1 MKFHTLKVVNSE
13 KLTPL
18 SKKISF
24 EIPSELQ
31 ADYRFQSGQYVTL
44 ELDINGQKLKRSYSI
59 CSSTQITNTISIG
72 IKQIDNGLVSTYI
85 NQNTSIGDMVHVST
99 PEGSFL
105 IPTIADDVQ
114 YVFVAAGSGIT
125 PILSMLYE
133 ILPRVS
139 SKVYLKYS
147 TLHREETMFY
157 NELSELQS
165 TYPQLTIDFLF
176 TNGENVLNENN
187 LAEWIKSL
195 SLSNYNVWVC
205 GPAGIISATEKA
217 CDIAGLAKDRFHR
230 EYFTAKS
237 DEDKK
242 EATVGSDTDAPLAPG
257 ETAEVEIKYE
267 GKKISFTC
275 KYNETILDAALNAG
289 GDPPYSCLVAA
300 CSTCRAMCKTG
311 NIQMKDRD
319 ALSDKDIAKGFVLT
333 CQSMPRSK
341 KVVLDYD
348 V

>member
-1 MKFHTLKVVNSE
+1 MKFHSLRVSKSE

-18 SKKISF
+18 SKKITF
-24 EIPSELQ
+24 EIPANLQ
-31 ADYRFQSGQYVTL
+31 SDFKFLPGQYISL
-44 ELDINGQKLKRSYSI
+44 ELMIEGQKVIRSYSI
-59 CSSTQITNTISIG
+59 CSPSNQLDSISIG
-72 IKQIDNGLVSTYI
+72 IKQIENGYASTHI
-85 NQNTSIGDMVHVST
+85 NQTTNENDVISVTN
-99 PEGSFL
+99 PEGTFL
-105 IPTIADDVQ
+105 IPSISSDLQ

-125 PILSMLYE
+125 PILSMLYD
-133 ILPRVS
+133 ILPKIT

-157 NELSELQS
+157 QELSDLQAKF
-165 TYPQLTIDFLF
+165 PHFNLEFLY
-176 TNGENVLNENN
+176 TNGENLLNENN
-187 LAEWIKSL
+187 IAEWMKSL
-195 SLSNYNVWVC
+195 SLTNYNVWVC

-217 CDIAGLAKDRFHR
+217 CEITGLAKDRFHR

-237 DEDKK
+237 AEDMI
-242 EATVGSDTDAPLAPG
+242 EATVGNDTEAPLAPG
-257 ETAEVEIKYE
+257 ESAEVEITYE
-267 GKKISFTC
+267 GKKLSFKC

-300 CSTCRAMCKTG
+300 CSSCRAMCKTG

-333 CQSMPRSK
+333 CQSMPRTK
-341 KVVLDYD
+341 KIVLDYD